1 MYIPQGY
8 AFLYGS
14 VFTVM
19 KKNETKGV
27 RTKASEVRS
36 QKEQMEDRAFNRM
49 LLWLAGTVL
58 TEVVLLLVNRYY
70 IHARVEE
77 LEHIGTLYT
86 ILGIAPIVG
95 VVLFAGFLYWGLKQ
109 KKKEDAHRDGIIQII
124 LACAFLVMGV
134 GAFGM
139 RLYGA
144 AGAPLILG
152 IVPGL
157 GVLMLVFYLY
167 QKEFFVCAVS
177 GGLGILGLWAY
188 RTTGGGTNYYI
199 YLVAALVVIVAGLVL
214 VLKLKKGDG
223 ELVMGGKKV
232 ALFQPGAAYL
242 TYYITAVITAV
253 LLIAPLALGAA
264 VAYYAIWVMAA
275 WLFILAVY
283 FTSKLM

>member
-1 MYIPQGY
+1 
-8 AFLYGS
+8 
-14 VFTVM
+14 M

-27 RTKASEVRS
+27 KTKAADTRS

-77 LEHIGTLYT
+77 LEHLATIHT
-86 ILGIAPIVG
+86 ILGIAPIAG
-95 VVLFAGFLYWGLKQ
+95 VVLFAGFLYWGLQQ
-109 KKKEDAHRDGIIQII
+109 KKKGDAHKDGIIQII
-124 LACAFLVMGV
+124 LAAAFLVMGF
-134 GAFGM
+134 GAYGM

-144 AGAPLILG
+144 AAAPLILG

-167 QKEFFVCAVS
+167 QKEFFGCAFV

-188 RTTGGGTNYYI
+188 RTVGGGTHYYL
-199 YLVAALVVIVAGLVL
+199 YLVLALVVVAAGLAL
-214 VLKLKKGDG
+214 ALKLKKNDG
-223 ELVMGGKKV
+223 VLEIRGKKV
-232 ALFQPGAAYL
+232 ALLQPGAAYP
-242 TYYITAVITAV
+242 TYYITAAVTAV

>member
-1 MYIPQGY
+1 
-8 AFLYGS
+8 
-14 VFTVM
+14 M

-27 RTKASEVRS
+27 RTKAADTRS

-70 IHARVEE
+70 VHARVDE
-77 LEHIGTLYT
+77 LEHLATLHT

-95 VVLFAGFLYWGLKQ
+95 VVLFAGFLYWGLQQ
-109 KKKEDAHRDGIIQII
+109 KKKGEENRDGIIQII

-139 RLYGA
+139 RMYGVTA
-144 AGAPLILG
+144 APLILG

-167 QKEFFVCAVS
+167 QKEFFGCAFV
-177 GGLGILGLWAY
+177 GGLGLLGLWIFRA
-188 RTTGGGTNYYI
+188 TGGGSHYYL
-199 YLVAALVVIVAGLVL
+199 YLVLALVITAAGLAL
-214 VLKLKKGDG
+214 ALKLKKADG
-223 ELVMGGKKV
+223 EITMKGKRV
-232 ALFQPGAAYL
+232 ALLQPGAAYL
-242 TYYITAVITAV
+242 AYYITAAVTVV
-253 LLIAPLALGAA
+253 LLVAPLALGAA
-264 VAYYAIWVMAA
+264 VAYYSIWVMAA

>member
-1 MYIPQGY
+1 MYIPPGY
-8 AFLYGS
+8 AFLYRS

-19 KKNETKGV
+19 KKNETQKA
-27 RTKASEVRS
+27 RTKVSEVRS

-77 LEHIGTLYT
+77 LDNIATLYT
-86 ILGIAPIVG
+86 ILGIAPIAG
-95 VVLFAGFLYWGLKQ
+95 VVLFAGFLYWGLQ
-109 KKKEDAHRDGIIQII
+109 QRKKGDEKRDGIIQII

-144 AGAPLILG
+144 SGAPLILG

-167 QKEFFVCAVS
+167 QKEFFACAFA
-177 GGLGILGLWAY
+177 GGLGILGLWVF
-188 RTTGGGTNYYI
+188 RTIGGGTHYYL
-199 YLVAALVVIVAGLVL
+199 YLVLALVVIAVALAL
-214 VLKLKKGDG
+214 ALKLKKTDG
-223 ELVMGGKKV
+223 VMEIRGKKV
-232 ALFQPGAAYL
+232 AVLQPGAAYI
-242 TYYITAVITAV
+242 TYFVTAAITAV

>member
-1 MYIPQGY
+1 
-8 AFLYGS
+8 
-14 VFTVM
+14 M

-27 RTKASEVRS
+27 RTKAADTRS

-70 IHARVEE
+70 VHARVDE
-77 LEHIGTLYT
+77 LEHLATLHT

-95 VVLFAGFLYWGLKQ
+95 VVLFAGFLYWGLQQ
-109 KKKEDAHRDGIIQII
+109 KKKGEENRDGIIQII

-139 RLYGA
+139 RMYGVTA
-144 AGAPLILG
+144 APLILG

-167 QKEFFVCAVS
+167 QKEFFGCALV
-177 GGLGILGLWAY
+177 GGLGLLGMWIFRA
-188 RTTGGGTNYYI
+188 TGGGSHYYL
-199 YLVAALVVIVAGLVL
+199 YLVLALVITAAGLAL
-214 VLKLKKGDG
+214 ALKLKKADG
-223 ELVMGGKKV
+223 EITMKGKRV
-232 ALFQPGAAYL
+232 ALLQPGAAYL
-242 TYYITAVITAV
+242 AYYITAAVTVV
-253 LLIAPLALGAA
+253 LLVAPLALGAA
-264 VAYYAIWVMAA
+264 VAYYSIWVMAA